1 MSKIATYINDDNVV
15 GADKWIGSDSQNQF
29 QTKNFTAEKVAEYL
43 NREAIQSQ
51 LLRYKYLNEGPR
63 TSGSISFSTF
73 VATPVNL
80 STITSLRISESTIQN
95 PNLDVSSFYTSPLIT
110 SSILLTECDDI
121 STWAIYTWDSSVQ
134 NDAEP
139 FFYDIGLTYKNGQG
153 SLNKNKE
160 YFISLLSFGN
170 SSDGDKNF
178 VAVLDGTASSY
189 LVTHNL
195 NKFPAVSIVD
205 NQVGENAVNASVVY
219 VNRNQVR
226 LIFNG
231 DFTGQA
237 FFN

>member
-73 VATPVNL
+73 IATPVNF
-80 STITSLRISESTIQN
+80 STVTSFRISESTIQN
-95 PNLDVSSFYTSPLIT
+95 PNIDVSSFYTSPLIT
-110 SSILLTECDDI
+110 SSILLTQCDDI
-121 STWAIYTWDSSVQ
+121 TNWAIYTWDSSIQ
-134 NDAEP
+134 NDTEP

-160 YFISLLSFGN
+160 YFISLLSFEAN
-170 SSDGDKNF
+170 SGGDKNF
-178 VAVLDGTASSY
+178 VAVLDGTSSSY

-205 NQVGENAVNASVVY
+205 NEVNENAVNATVEY
-219 VNRNQVR
+219 VNRNQVK
-226 LIFNG
+226 LTFNA
-231 DFTGQA
+231 DFTGRA